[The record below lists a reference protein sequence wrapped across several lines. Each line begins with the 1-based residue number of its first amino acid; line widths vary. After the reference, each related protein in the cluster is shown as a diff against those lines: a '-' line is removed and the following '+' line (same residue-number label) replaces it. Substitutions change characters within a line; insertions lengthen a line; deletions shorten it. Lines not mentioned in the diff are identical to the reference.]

1 MLKLLLLLLTL
12 SMGSAFVIAPLA
24 SSIIVQQHAQQ
35 LLLLPSSSSSF
46 HMAVSTVD
54 PTTFL
59 SDVLGS
65 FINSPAILAIPIGA
79 ALLIAF
85 LIAYLIQAYASPQVE
100 DDE

>member
-1 MLKLLLLLLTL
+1 MLKLFVLLTTL
-12 SMGSAFVIAPLA
+12 SLSSAFVIAPLA
-24 SSIIVQQHAQQ
+24 SSIIFQQHEQ
-35 LLLLPSSSSSF
+35 LVLPSSSSF

-54 PTTFL
+54 PTAFL
-59 SDVLGS
+59 SDLLGS

-79 ALLIAF
+79 ALLVAF